1 MAIPTSKPLSLS
13 TVQTEFGGS
22 SPISM
27 SEYRGKGR
35 APATGAIDLWADF
48 NGTSSSVTL
57 DTLFNFD
64 NAVEVSRSS
73 NQSPYKQP
81 TTGAIVNDPTA
92 VAYFSSASLDGAQ
105 TTYSKH
111 HASKLRIASQPW
123 VGATIT
129 NITKADIRFRISA
142 NSQDAGIL
150 GSADS
155 RHYLAFGSSASFGG
169 YYANTKQFI
178 DHAGGDL
185 SSFPAGDTGNVGY
198 DMTTTLSASELTA
211 WVANGCPLWLGC
223 GGERIEADPYVAD
236 VSAGR
241 ILSIDIDLAFT
252 YE

>member
-13 TVQTEFGGS
+13 AVQTEFGGS
-22 SPISM
+22 NPISM

-48 NGTSSSVTL
+48 NGVSSSVTL

-64 NAVEVSRSS
+64 NAVEVTRGSG
-73 NQSPYKQP
+73 QSPYNNP

-92 VAYFSSASLDGAQ
+92 VAYFSSPSLDGAQ

-111 HASKLRIASQPW
+111 HASKLRIANQPW

-129 NITKADIRFRISA
+129 NITKAFVRFRISA

-155 RHYLAFGSSASFGG
+155 RHCVAFGSSSSFGG
-169 YYANTKQFI
+169 YYVNTKQLI
-178 DHAGGDL
+178 DHTGGEL
-185 SSFPAGDTGNVGY
+185 ASFPAGDTGDVGY
-198 DMTTTLSASELTA
+198 DVTAALSASELTA

-223 GGERIEADPYVAD
+223 AGERIEADPYVAD
-236 VSAGR
+236 ADGGR
-241 ILSIDIDLAFT
+241 VLNIDIDLAFT